1 MPGDCGH
8 EAPLITQSTEPA
20 ILIDARAFALA
31 CRALPRSTASRFLV
45 SACVL
50 LASAAMA
57 RGAAAD
63 DGDVALQYTR
73 RAGAQY
79 CPDESAL
86 RSAVL
91 AHLGYD
97 PFAPHGRRRITVT
110 VARTARGLHAQIDS
124 LDARGAIVG
133 ARSLDSHS
141 VDCRELVSSV
151 ALAMSIAIDPLHATA
166 SPPPVDAEPPPIAP
180 EPVVFV
186 EGPATPSHTSIVPS
200 LDAALVTGVG
210 FAPAVSFGGAA
221 EVRLRPAT
229 DGVPGPVSIGLGG
242 RADAPTSASVS
253 VPGAGASGAGA
264 RVQSSLLVGTF
275 VPCWHH
281 GILALC
287 AAADLG
293 ALTGTASHVLTSET
307 HSTFFA
313 AVGARANV
321 SWPIGRIFAFGLYAE
336 ALVPLTQTTLRID
349 HEDAWSTST
358 VAGDLGLQV
367 SVQFP

>member
-1 MPGDCGH
+1 LSP
-8 EAPLITQSTEPA
+8 AP
-20 ILIDARAFALA
+20 
-31 CRALPRSTASRFLV
+31 RFLV
-45 SACVL
+45 FLCTL
-50 LASAAMA
+50 LGSAAVT
-57 RGAAAD
+57 RAASAD

-73 RAGAQY
+73 RAGAQH
-79 CPDESAL
+79 CPDEGAL

-97 PFAPHGRRRITVT
+97 PFAPHGQRRITVT
-110 VARTARGLHAQIDS
+110 VGRTAHGLHAQIES

-151 ALAMSIAIDPLHATA
+151 ALAVSIAIDPLHATA
-166 SPPPVDAEPPPIAP
+166 TAPPVVPASPAPSPEPVAPPPPPVDAEPPPIAP
-180 EPVVFV
+180 GPVAFV

-200 LDAALVTGVG
+200 LGAAFVTGVG

-229 DGVPGPVSIGLGG
+229 DGVPGAVSIGLGG
-242 RADAPTSASVS
+242 RADAPTSAAAS
-253 VPGAGASGAGA
+253 VPGAGAPGAGA

-293 ALTGTASHVLTSET
+293 ALAGTASHVLTSET

-321 SWPIGRIFAFGLYAE
+321 AWPVGRLFALGLYAE

-349 HEDAWSTST
+349 HEDVWSTST